1 MSQLDDFREQ
11 LRNARPVEEEKEQPK
26 EEVRTSPAPKKV
38 RRKKDVSSG
47 HSSVWL
53 PKDVQ
58 RKAKL
63 LTLWMEAQ
71 GIERPGSLGELLA
84 EAFDTLV
91 DTKYPR
97 AKRYVEM
104 K

>member
-11 LRNARPVEEEKEQPK
+11 LRSARPVEEEKEEPK
-26 EEVRTSPAPKKV
+26 SEARPAPAPKRM
-38 RRKKDVSSG
+38 RRKKEAGAG

-63 LTLWMEAQ
+63 LTLWMEVE

-91 DTKYPR
+91 DTKYPK

>member
-1 MSQLDDFREQ
+1 M
-11 LRNARPVEEEKEQPK
+11 
-26 EEVRTSPAPKKV
+26 
-38 RRKKDVSSG
+38 RRKKEASAG

-53 PKDVQ
+53 PKDLQ

-63 LTLWMEAQ
+63 LTLWMEAE
-71 GIERPGSLGELLA
+71 GIERPSSLGELLA

-91 DTKYPR
+91 DTKYPK